1 MSGDAGGNPQPVSP
15 QRLTDLLAG
24 LVADRDPGHPLRV
37 AIDGADAADPG
48 ALADSLTDPL
58 RLRGRAAI
66 RVSARYFWRPAS
78 VRLEYGHEDADAY
91 YTDWLDARALSR
103 ELLDRLGPGGDRRY
117 LTTFWDPRADRAT
130 RAPYATAAEDAVLL
144 LDGPLL
150 LGQGLPF
157 DLTVHMRL
165 STAALRR
172 RTEAAE
178 QWTLAALRRYQDEV
192 DPESLAD
199 VVVRADDPRHPAV
212 LFAEQGG

>member
-15 QRLTDLLAG
+15 QRLTDLLAS

-58 RLRGRAAI
+58 RLRGRAPI
-66 RVSARYFWRPAS
+66 RVSTRYFWRPAS

-91 YTDWLDARALSR
+91 YTDWLDAAALRR

-117 LTTFWDPRADRAT
+117 LPTLWDPATDRAT
-130 RAPYATAAEDAVLL
+130 RAGYAQAPANAVLL

-150 LGQGLPF
+150 LGQGLPL

-165 STAALRR
+165 STPALRR
-172 RTEAAE
+172 RTDPRQ
-178 QWTLAALRRYQDEV
+178 QWTIPALDRYEREV
-192 DPESLAD
+192 GPQQLAD

-212 LFAEQGG
+212 QSRLPLD